1 MQIKENET
9 VLENRKRTK
18 KNLQAYRYSVQA
30 GAVQGEGQGGLEA
43 PQNFS
48 DLN

>member
-18 KNLQAYRYSVQA
+18 KNLQAYRYSVAWFLVSMQCD
-30 GAVQGEGQGGLEA
+30 VLR
-43 PQNFS
+43 NS
-48 DLN
+48 L